1 MVYIGIICV
10 CILSL
15 WLIYKRKKANQC
27 SEKDKIRN
35 DVLKESLDINNVI
48 YSSFNAASLYDKLK
62 KKYHPDRFIDESQKA
77 KADLIFQQITQYKR
91 DYNKLLELEKIAEQE
106 LNKNR

>member
-1 MVYIGIICV
+1 ME
-10 CILSL
+10 
-15 WLIYKRKKANQC
+15 N
-27 SEKDKIRN
+27 
-35 DVLKESLDINNVI
+35 
-48 YSSFNAASLYDKLK
+48 LYDILEVSRKASKEVIDKAYKTLA

-106 LNKNR
+106 LHI